1 MTKMDKRFYKGK
13 WNNAKDDCML
23 CHMTKKTEWHLE
35 TPNLI
40 VAEKLSGGPFV
51 VWKEHKESLDEDEM
65 ALVEHVV
72 ELLFGEAELAVRVG
86 LVPDHAHVHIL
97 PEDENIDLSDE

>member
-1 MTKMDKRFYKGK
+1 MNKMDKRFYKGT
-13 WNNAKDDCML
+13 WNNAKDDCEL
-23 CHMTKKTEWHLE
+23 CHMRKKTEWYLE

-51 VWKEHKESLDEDEM
+51 VWKEHKKSLDEDEM

-72 ELLFGEAELAVRVG
+72 ELLFGEAELEVRGG

-97 PEDENIDLSDE
+97 PKDENIDLSDE